1 MGDRDDAAERV
12 TYLIAN
18 HNLERYVG
26 DCLSSLVAQTNPNW
40 LALIVDD
47 ASTDASRQVI
57 ARCTD
62 ARVRLLVNERNLGYI
77 ATLRRLIAE
86 ATTDIVAVLDAD
98 DALSPD
104 ATERLLRAY
113 AADPGT
119 EFVYS
124 RFAACDE
131 RLAVQRE
138 WGAAVP
144 EGTSALRDG
153 VVGHIRSFRKRAYRR
168 TAGLDDS
175 MLYAEDRDL
184 VYKLEETTR
193 PVFIDAVLYYYRE
206 VPDSQSRDAAKRETG
221 ARNTRRARRAAL
233 QRRRVTGFQRLA
245 YETFFW
251 ADYVAYSHRTPRP
264 ARTVAGWLSR
274 LSRLV
279 CARSSPRSIKK

>member
-1 MGDRDDAAERV
+1 MERV

-62 ARVRLLVNERNLGYI
+62 ARVRLLVNEHNAGYI

-98 DALSPD
+98 DALSPE
-104 ATERLLRAY
+104 ATERLLSAY
-113 AADPGT
+113 AADPGA
-119 EFVYS
+119 EFVFS

-131 RLAVQRE
+131 RLAVQQE

-144 EGTSALRDG
+144 ERSSAL
-153 VVGHIRSFRKRAYRR
+153 
-168 TAGLDDS
+168 
-175 MLYAEDRDL
+175 
-184 VYKLEETTR
+184 
-193 PVFIDAVLYYYRE
+193 
-206 VPDSQSRDAAKRETG
+206 
-221 ARNTRRARRAAL
+221 
-233 QRRRVTGFQRLA
+233 
-245 YETFFW
+245 
-251 ADYVAYSHRTPRP
+251 
-264 ARTVAGWLSR
+264 
-274 LSRLV
+274 
-279 CARSSPRSIKK
+279 